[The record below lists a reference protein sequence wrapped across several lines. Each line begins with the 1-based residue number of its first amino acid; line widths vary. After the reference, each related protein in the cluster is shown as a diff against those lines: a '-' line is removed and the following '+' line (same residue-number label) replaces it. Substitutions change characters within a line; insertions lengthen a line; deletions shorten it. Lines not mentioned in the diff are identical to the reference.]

1 MALTLFF
8 FYTMPFGSVGALFS
22 QMEKATPIE
31 KVIILKG
38 AGGRGKT
45 PTLHILIDLLVSR
58 GATRIYDEGYASD
71 IHRDCF
77 VILDFPGFG
86 NVGIITYGDKGSEA
100 DVQKALNECLRKG
113 CRAVVGASHMQYYKN
128 PPTVYKILWD
138 FGYNH
143 RAKTVET
150 TTIVKWD
157 GWGHNNNED
166 HLNTICAENLF
177 NLLLKL

>member
-1 MALTLFF
+1 
-8 FYTMPFGSVGALFS
+8 
-22 QMEKATPIE
+22 MEKSAESGKVAVQPPE

-38 AGGRGKT
+38 AGNRGKT
-45 PTLHILIDLLVSR
+45 PTLHLLIDLLISK
-58 GATRIYDEGYASD
+58 GATRIHNEGYTSD

-86 NVGIITYGDKGSEA
+86 RVGIITYGDKGSEA
-100 DVQKALNECLRKG
+100 NVQNALNKCLSQG
-113 CRAVVGASHMQYYKN
+113 CYAVIGASHTQYYKT

-138 FGYNH
+138 FGFLHNA
-143 RAKTVET
+143 RIVET
-150 TTIVKWD
+150 TTIVKWN
-157 GWGHNNNED
+157 GWGQYIDEI